1 MRQRGGTGWRR
12 LSCGDEERK
21 FELRIANAELRKET
35 GSQFLNSEFA
45 IRNSNFVPGCEID
58 SHAVNAILGRLF
70 MLSGLT
76 ILPTRL
82 SSGLF
87 RGHVRS
93 RGRLL
98 GRGGGIPLAGWL
110 AAQLPRRRCA
120 TRP

>member
-21 FELRIANAELRKET
+21 FELRIANAELRKEA

-70 MLSGLT
+70 MLSGLI
-76 ILPTRL
+76 ILPIGL
-82 SSGLF
+82 SIGLF
-87 RGHVRS
+87 RDDVRLEV
-93 RGRLL
+93 RLL
-98 GRGGGIPLAGWL
+98 VVGGGLFLAGWL
-110 AAQLPRRRCA
+110 MAQMQRR
-120 TRP
+120 